1 MKKTAT
7 KTSATKLPNKARR
20 VALMKLLADED
31 ENVARTIR
39 ETILSFGAPAR
50 PWLESE
56 ALSSDPLLRRRVR
69 DLLRVYEREETDNRF
84 LSFCMHHGEE
94 FDVEGGVWLICKTRY
109 PQINI
114 EAYQAMFDEWAG
126 KLRDTF
132 RAYSRGESRLAIMN
146 EYVFGQLGFSGD
158 EKKYYNPENSY
169 LNRVIDRRMGNP
181 ISLCMIYLLLG
192 RRLEMPITGI
202 GFPGHF
208 LCRYQSSKEEYYIDA
223 FNGGKLLSKN
233 QCLKY
238 LKQNGLGV
246 QNGYLVPISAR
257 RILLRIC
264 ANLHQTYLQKKEN
277 KEAVRIQRYLVA
289 LAK

>member
-1 MKKTAT
+1 
-7 KTSATKLPNKARR
+7 
-20 VALMKLLADED
+20 MKLLADED
-31 ENVARTIR
+31 ENVAETIQN
-39 ETILSFGAPAR
+39 TILSFGASAR

-69 DLLRVYEREETDNRF
+69 DLLSIHERDETDNRF

-94 FDVEGGVWLICKTRY
+94 FDVEDGVWLICKTRF
-109 PQINI
+109 PGMSI
-114 EAYQAMFDEWAG
+114 EAYQALLDEWAG
-126 KLRDTF
+126 KLRDAF
-132 RAYSRGESRLAIMN
+132 RRYSRGESRLAIMN
-146 EYVFGQLGFSGD
+146 EYVFGELGFSGD

-169 LNRVIDRRMGNP
+169 LNKVIDRRLGNP
-181 ISLCMIYLLLG
+181 ISLCLIFMLLG

-223 FNGGKLLSKN
+223 FNGGKLLTKAHCS
-233 QCLKY
+233 KY
-238 LKQNGLGV
+238 LKQNGLGIH
-246 QNGYLVPISAR
+246 NGYLVPISAR

-264 ANLHQTYLQKKEN
+264 ANLHQTYLQMDLN
-277 KEAVRIQRYLVA
+277 REAVRVQRYLVA